1 MSSEVFD
8 LKSDPMQAADWL
20 INEQGERLPLISGRS
35 PEFGDKP
42 YRLYRFLTDLET
54 ILWEIPEDE
63 QRLPEIAVCLRQ
75 LLDYSPWLQTYY
87 LEPDPNPG
95 WSILSLYDE
104 PDFKLTLQIVAWLPG
119 NISPIHNHGSWGVVA
134 LLSGEEKNTFWRR
147 SPTPELSDRI
157 EAVDSYILAPGEI
170 ITFLPDAIHSVEPLG
185 DEPAITLNI
194 YGETKV
200 KNRFEFDPVHHKAWN
215 F

>member
-1 MSSEVFD
+1 
-8 LKSDPMQAADWL
+8 MQPTDWL
-20 INEQGERLPLISGRS
+20 VNEQGERLPLMSASS
-35 PEFGDKP
+35 PETGEKP

-54 ILWEIPEDE
+54 ILWEIPGDR
-63 QRLPEIAVCLRQ
+63 QRLPKIAHCLRR

-87 LEPDPNPG
+87 LEPSPNPG

-104 PDFKLTLQIVAWLPG
+104 PDFKLTIQMVAWLPG
-119 NISPIHNHGSWGVVA
+119 NVSPIHNHGTWGVVA
-134 LLSGEEKNTFWRR
+134 LLSGQEKNRFWRR
-147 SPTPELSDRI
+147 SPTPEFSDRL
-157 EAVDSYILAPGEI
+157 ESVDSYILSPGEI

-185 DEPAITLNI
+185 DEPAITLNL

-200 KNRFEFDPVHHKAWN
+200 ENRFEFDSINHRAWN